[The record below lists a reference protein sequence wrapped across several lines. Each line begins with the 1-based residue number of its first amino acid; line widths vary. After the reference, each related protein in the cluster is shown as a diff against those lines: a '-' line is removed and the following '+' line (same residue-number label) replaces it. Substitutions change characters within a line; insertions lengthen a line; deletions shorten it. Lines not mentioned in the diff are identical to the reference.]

1 MEKQNKFFDFLNK
14 NVKII
19 YIAPCIV
26 FLLCMVVFPLGY
38 TLYISFTNW
47 TMSSIRGP
55 ELIGFENYMKLFKNQ
70 QFLDSIVITLKYSAI
85 SLVIE
90 VLVGV
95 ILALM
100 LNKKKLFFRNVF
112 KTVMLIPMTMTP
124 VAVGMIWKLLM
135 DPAIGLFN
143 LILKSIGMSPLEW
156 LGSVKSVLGSL
167 ILIDVWEWSP
177 MVALIVL
184 AGLSSISDDIYEAAI
199 MDGASYLQRVFH
211 ITIPLTLNTIL
222 TAALLR
228 LIDVLKTFDIIY
240 STTAGGPAFKSQ
252 TINIFSYLNGFQYYK
267 YGFSSASMV
276 IFTLFVFAVVGLVM
290 FIRAKVVV
298 DR

>member
-124 VAVGMIWKLLM
+124 VAVGMIWKL
-135 DPAIGLFN
+135 IR
-143 LILKSIGMSPLEW
+143 
-156 LGSVKSVLGSL
+156 
-167 ILIDVWEWSP
+167 ILIVIRS
-177 MVALIVL
+177 
-184 AGLSSISDDIYEAAI
+184 
-199 MDGASYLQRVFH
+199 
-211 ITIPLTLNTIL
+211 
-222 TAALLR
+222 LR
-228 LIDVLKTFDIIY
+228 NK
-240 STTAGGPAFKSQ
+240 
-252 TINIFSYLNGFQYYK
+252 
-267 YGFSSASMV
+267 
-276 IFTLFVFAVVGLVM
+276 
-290 FIRAKVVV
+290 
-298 DR
+298 